1 MTTKSSLIT
10 GMLNLI
16 SRWLFLF
23 TIISISDLAVAQDG
37 PFIYI
42 LGVAQD
48 AGYPQAGCYLPHCLP
63 GWKDP
68 ELRRSATS
76 LALIDPV
83 TETKYLFEATPNLPE
98 QLYKLETIASDT
110 NYSLEGVFLT
120 HAHMGH
126 YTGLMYFGFESMSA
140 NNLSVYAMPRMRAYL
155 RNNGPWSQL
164 VTMNNI
170 SLKEIEDQQPVNFE
184 RFSVTPM
191 LVPHRDEFSETVG
204 YRIQG
209 PLKTAL
215 FIPDIDKW
223 EIWNRSITEEIS
235 LVDYALLDA
244 TFFDGNELPGRDM
257 ADIPHP
263 FVLESMELFSELSAA
278 DKAKVWFIHLNHTNP
293 LLNSDSEA
301 YQRVIEAGYNVA
313 REGEKLG
320 L

>member
-1 MTTKSSLIT
+1 M
-10 GMLNLI
+10 
-16 SRWLFLF
+16 
-23 TIISISDLAVAQDG
+23 IISLSDLAVAQDD

-42 LGVAQD
+42 LGVTQD
-48 AGYPQAGCYLPHCLP
+48 AGYPQAGCFLPHCLP
-63 GWKDP
+63 GWKNP

-76 LALIDPV
+76 LALVDPV

-209 PLKTAL
+209 PLKAAL

-223 EIWNRSITEEIS
+223 EIWNRSITEEIH

-244 TFFDGNELPGRDM
+244 TFFDGNELPGRDI

-293 LLNSDSEA
+293 LLNSDSKA

>member
-1 MTTKSSLIT
+1 MTTKSSLNT

-23 TIISISDLAVAQDG
+23 TIISISDLAVAQDE

-76 LALIDPV
+76 LALVDPV

-170 SLKEIEDQQPVNFE
+170 FLKEIEDQQPVNFG

-293 LLNSDSEA
+293 LLNSDSKA

>member
-1 MTTKSSLIT
+1 
-10 GMLNLI
+10 MLNLI
-16 SRWLFLF
+16 SRWLFLLM
-23 TIISISDLAVAQDG
+23 IISLSDLAVAQDD

-42 LGVAQD
+42 LGVTQD
-48 AGYPQAGCYLPHCLP
+48 AGYPQAGCFLPHCLP
-63 GWKDP
+63 GWKNP

-76 LALIDPV
+76 LALVDPV

-170 SLKEIEDQQPVNFE
+170 SLKEIEDQRPVNFE
-184 RFSVTPM
+184 RFSVTPI

-223 EIWNRSITEEIS
+223 EIWNRSITEEIH

-244 TFFDGNELPGRDM
+244 TFFDGNELPGRDI

-278 DKAKVWFIHLNHTNP
+278 DRAKVWFIHLNHTNP
-293 LLNSDSEA
+293 LLNSDSKA

>member
-1 MTTKSSLIT
+1 M
-10 GMLNLI
+10 
-16 SRWLFLF
+16 
-23 TIISISDLAVAQDG
+23 IISLSDLAVAQDE

-42 LGVAQD
+42 LGVTQD
-48 AGYPQAGCYLPHCLP
+48 AGYPQAGCFLPHCLP
-63 GWKDP
+63 GWKNP

-76 LALIDPV
+76 LALVDPI

-170 SLKEIEDQQPVNFE
+170 SLKEIEDQRPVNFE
-184 RFSVTPM
+184 RFSVTPI

-209 PLKTAL
+209 PLKAAL

-223 EIWNRSITEEIS
+223 EIWNRSITEEIH

-244 TFFDGNELPGRDM
+244 TFFDGNELPGRDI
-257 ADIPHP
+257 ANIPHP
-263 FVLESMELFSELSAA
+263 FVLESMKLFSELTAA
-278 DKAKVWFIHLNHTNP
+278 DRAKIWFIHLNHTNP
-293 LLNSDSEA
+293 LLNSDSKA

-313 REGEKLG
+313 REGEKLE

>member
-1 MTTKSSLIT
+1 MTTKPSLIT

-23 TIISISDLAVAQDG
+23 TIISISNLAVAQDE

-63 GWKDP
+63 GWKNP

-76 LALIDPV
+76 LALVDPV

-170 SLKEIEDQQPVNFE
+170 SLKEIEDQQPVNFK

-263 FVLESMELFSELSAA
+263 FVLESMELFSKLSAA

>member
-1 MTTKSSLIT
+1 M
-10 GMLNLI
+10 
-16 SRWLFLF
+16 
-23 TIISISDLAVAQDG
+23 SISLSDLVIAQDE

-48 AGYPQAGCYLPHCLP
+48 AGYPQAGCFLPHCLP
-63 GWKDP
+63 GWKNP

-76 LALIDPV
+76 LGLVDPV

-98 QLYKLETIASDT
+98 QLYELETIASDS
-110 NYSLEGVFLT
+110 NYSLEGVFLS

-126 YTGLMYFGFESMSA
+126 YTGLMYFGFESISS
-140 NNLSVYAMPRMRAYL
+140 NNLPVYAMPRMRAYL

-223 EIWNRSITEEIS
+223 EIWNRSITEEIH

-293 LLNSDSEA
+293 LLNSHSEA

-320 L
+320 LGKLLAK

>member
-16 SRWLFLF
+16 SRWLFLLM
-23 TIISISDLAVAQDG
+23 IISLSNLAVGQDE

-76 LALIDPV
+76 LAIVDPV

-170 SLKEIEDQQPVNFE
+170 SLKEIEDQQPVNFG

-293 LLNSDSEA
+293 LLNSDSKA

>member
-1 MTTKSSLIT
+1 
-10 GMLNLI
+10 MLNLI
-16 SRWLFLF
+16 SRWLFLLM
-23 TIISISDLAVAQDG
+23 IISISNFVVSQDE

-76 LALIDPV
+76 FAIVDPV

-184 RFSVTPM
+184 RFSVTPL

-293 LLNSDSEA
+293 LLNSDSKA

>member
-1 MTTKSSLIT
+1 M
-10 GMLNLI
+10 
-16 SRWLFLF
+16 
-23 TIISISDLAVAQDG
+23 IISLSDLAVAQDE

-42 LGVAQD
+42 LGVTQD
-48 AGYPQAGCYLPHCLP
+48 AGYPQAGCFLPHCLP
-63 GWKDP
+63 GWKNP
-68 ELRRSATS
+68 ELRRGATS
-76 LALIDPV
+76 LALVDPV

-170 SLKEIEDQQPVNFE
+170 VLKEIEDQQPVNFE
-184 RFSVTPM
+184 RFSVTPL

-223 EIWNRSITEEIS
+223 EIWNRSITEEIH

-263 FVLESMELFSELSAA
+263 FVLESMELFSELSAE
-278 DKAKVWFIHLNHTNP
+278 DRAKVWFIHLNHTNP
-293 LLNSDSEA
+293 LLNSDSKA

>member
-1 MTTKSSLIT
+1 MCIRDS
-10 GMLNLI
+10 
-16 SRWLFLF
+16 
-23 TIISISDLAVAQDG
+23 
-37 PFIYI
+37 
-42 LGVAQD
+42 
-48 AGYPQAGCYLPHCLP
+48 PQAGCYLPHCLP

-76 LALIDPV
+76 LAIVDPV

-110 NYSLEGVFLT
+110 NYSLEGIFLT

-184 RFSVTPM
+184 RFSVTPL

-263 FVLESMELFSELSAA
+263 FVLESMELFSELSTA